1 MSQPKKRKRYIHVLV
16 IFLSTINQNNS
27 EINTVPVNKENI
39 NKTYFTLTNK

>member
-27 EINTVPVNKENI
+27 EINTVPVNKD
-39 NKTYFTLTNK
+39 KTYFTLTNK